1 MTIFG
6 GAPERG
12 RPPIWSYWVIL
23 PSVLVLWA
31 LTAWLIQS
39 PLLPSPGNVLD
50 TLVREANSG
59 DLWYHLGATLR
70 RVLLAFFLAMLLGT
84 LIGLAMGRSATTNA
98 LFDPLLVLLL
108 NLPALVTIILMYVWF
123 GLVEIAAVMAVVIN
137 KVPNVAVTVREGARS
152 LDFRLEEMATVYR
165 FSRWQRFRHV
175 WVPQL
180 FPYLMA
186 ATRGGL
192 ALIWKIV
199 LVVEL
204 LGRSSGVGFQ
214 LHMAFQI
221 FDVASILAYSLAFIA
236 VVQLIELAILQP
248 LERRSSRWRRPEV
261 AYA

>member
-1 MTIFG
+1 MSAFS
-6 GAPERG
+6 G
-12 RPPIWSYWVIL
+12 RPPAWSYWVVL
-23 PSVLVLWA
+23 PSLVLFWA
-31 LTAWLIQS
+31 ILAWLITS
-39 PLLPSPGNVLD
+39 PLLPTPLDVLE
-50 TLVREANSG
+50 TLMREFTSG
-59 DLWYHLGATLR
+59 ALWHHLGATLG
-70 RVLLAFFLAMLLGT
+70 RVAVAFALAMLLGT
-84 LIGLAMGRSATTNA
+84 GIGIAMGRSQTTNA

-123 GLVEIAAVMAVVIN
+123 GLVEVAAVMAVVIN
-137 KVPNVAVTVREGARS
+137 KVPNVAVAVREGARS
-152 LDFRLEEMATVYR
+152 LDYRLEEMATVYE
-165 FSRWQRFRHV
+165 FTRWQRFREV

-214 LHMAFQI
+214 LHMAFQV
-221 FDVASILAYSLAFIA
+221 FDVAAILAYSLAFIA

-248 LERRSSRWRRPEV
+248 LERRSSRWRQPE
-261 AYA
+261 AAHA